1 MAEGKVAGNGQYPY
15 LGIVNGKKTIQF
27 QHRFAVN
34 ETGLTLPWTGTANNL
49 AEGKKPLL
57 VKGPDILELSGG
69 NELQLFKLSDKVVSN
84 PITMQ
89 SQQEAFEN
97 GTIVVGSEQ
106 VFFQKALVD
115 TTIFLGINLLEHPI
129 LTEEGIDVNTQGQF
143 VTEVGGEVFTIAVS
157 KLGSNLFV
165 SITNSDNQ
173 FEYIGLLPEGAMKT
187 VLLSDGSVV
196 KVEVL
201 DVEAQSALLST

>member
-1 MAEGKVAGNGQYPY
+1 
-15 LGIVNGKKTIQF
+15 
-27 QHRFAVN
+27 
-34 ETGLTLPWTGTANNL
+34 
-49 AEGKKPLL
+49 
-57 VKGPDILELSGG
+57 
-69 NELQLFKLSDKVVSN
+69 
-84 PITMQ
+84 MQ

-143 VTEVGGEVFTIAVS
+143 VTEVGGEVLTIAVS